1 MQMWTTFA
9 INSRRDK
16 EMTLTTARPLPCRPI
31 TLSLPALNFGSRD
44 LSAMCRNHENSNV
57 IL

>member
-1 MQMWTTFA
+1 MQMRTTFA
-9 INSRRDK
+9 TNSLRDK
-16 EMTLTTARPLPCRPI
+16 EITFTTARPLPCRPI

-44 LSAMCRNHENSNV
+44 LAAMCRNHENSNV